1 MKTVKQFQG
10 FSNQKTHLVP
20 VPEPFF
26 HELLPLIDHLAEL
39 KITLYAMW
47 FLDQQ
52 EGSLRFIRYQDFL
65 EDKTFLSG
73 LGNSYTMMVKNLSE
87 GLNCAV
93 KRGTFLTTHTEDQDL
108 SEAVYFLNT
117 PHGRAAF
124 HGAQEGAWSPSDKI
138 QTIRRPEPERPNIFQ
153 LYETNIGP
161 LTPMMAETL
170 QEAEQTYSPIWV
182 EDAIRIA
189 VENNV
194 RRWRYIEAILKS
206 WEERG
211 RDEKDRRNAQED
223 PNKYIDG
230 EFGQYV
236 KF

>member
-1 MKTVKQFQG
+1 MKQFQG

-20 VPEPFF
+20 IPEPFF
-26 HELLPLIDHLAEL
+26 HDLLPIIDHVVEF
-39 KITLYAMW
+39 KVTLYAFW

-65 EDKTFLSG
+65 EDKAFLSG
-73 LGNSYTMMVKNLSE
+73 LGNSYAVMMKNLNE
-87 GLNCAV
+87 GLNRSV
-93 KRGTFLTTHTEDQDL
+93 KRGTFLTAHKDTQDL
-108 SEAVYFLNT
+108 TEAVYFLNT

-124 HGAQEGAWSPSDKI
+124 TGYQEGAWSPQDKI
-138 QTIRRPEPERPNIFQ
+138 QSIRRPEAERPNIFQ

-161 LTPMMAETL
+161 LTPMMADIL
-170 QEAEQTYSPIWV
+170 QEAEETYSPVWV

-223 PNKYIDG
+223 PKKYIDG

>member
-1 MKTVKQFQG
+1 MITVKQFQG

-20 VPEPFF
+20 IPEPFF
-26 HELLPLIDHLAEL
+26 HDLLPLIDHVAEF
-39 KITLYAMW
+39 KVTLYAFW

-65 EDKTFLSG
+65 DDKTFLTG
-73 LGNSYTMMVKNLSE
+73 LGTSYEMMVKNLSE
-87 GLNCAV
+87 GLNRAV
-93 KRGTFLTTHTEDQDL
+93 KRGTFLTVHQDSQTL
-108 SEAVYFLNT
+108 TEAVYFLNT
-117 PHGRAAF
+117 PQGRAAYTGF
-124 HGAQEGAWSPSDKI
+124 QEGAWSPQERI
-138 QTIRRPEPERPNIFQ
+138 QSIRRPEPERPNIFQ

-161 LTPMMAETL
+161 LTPMMADIL
-170 QEAEQTYSPIWV
+170 QEAEEMYSPIWV

-223 PNKYIDG
+223 PKKYIDG

>member
-20 VPEPFF
+20 VPEAFF
-26 HELLPLIDHLAEL
+26 HDLLPLIDHLAEL
-39 KITLYAMW
+39 KITLYAIW

-52 EGSLRFIRYQDFL
+52 EGSLRFIRYQDYL
-65 EDKTFLSG
+65 EDPIFLSG
-73 LGNSYTMMVKNLSE
+73 LGMSYALRMKNLSE
-87 GLNCAV
+87 GLQRAV
-93 KRGTFLTTHTEDQDL
+93 QRGTLLTTSTDSQDL
-108 SEAVYFLNT
+108 SGAVYFLNT

-124 HGAQEGAWSPSDKI
+124 NGTQQGAWSPQDKI
-138 QTIRRPEPERPNIFQ
+138 QSMRRPQPERPNIFQ
-153 LYETNIGP
+153 LYESNIGP

-170 QEAEQTYSPIWV
+170 QEAEETYSSVWV

-194 RRWRYIEAILKS
+194 RRWRYIEAILNS

-223 PNKYIDG
+223 PKKYIDG
-230 EFGQYV
+230 EFGKYV